1 MDKLNVIDI
10 FSGAG
15 GLSLGFQD
23 TGKFNIVAAVEKN
36 PAVRETYKHN
46 FEKACLY
53 SDIRSVDFKKVLK
66 KCGNIDVVIGGP
78 PCQGFSNANRQHNQA
93 INQNNKL
100 VKEYIRA
107 ILELKPKAFVMENVS
122 MLKSKIHRFYIED
135 TDVACLEQY
144 KIVHE
149 PSEIFLLPQ
158 EYIFDGVL
166 DVLRHFDKVQKNQWS
181 DLLYKK
187 IHILYKNVKN
197 PEKLNKAL
205 KKHQKPIIK
214 LILQQKKAENKYID
228 RVNSKLFDLFFKYEN
243 NSLDIKEFD
252 RLLNAEAPEAMQ
264 IQMMLNRTEE
274 IYVNHII
281 ADFAKNNN
289 DNIVAKVSSCA
300 VYDYLTNI
308 LGAEE
313 NGYLINQGVLSAVQF
328 GIPQKR
334 KRFIL
339 IGIQKKYTDEV
350 KMPVPE
356 ENVEETTVE
365 DAIKDLENVPV
376 FDTTHEDALQGGQ
389 IIGRDAQR
397 AVKKLKNLR
406 DNGGLVYNHIIPK
419 TRENAMARFKVIKEG
434 ENFHSL
440 KDELKENTY
449 TNVER
454 TQNTIYLRLKYN
466 EPSGTVVNV
475 RKSMWIHPH
484 KDRAIS
490 VREAARLQTFPDSF
504 RFYGTKDAQYQQV
517 GNAVPPMLAKVIAK
531 QILLY
536 IRKGKYN
543 ND

>member
-10 FSGAG
+10 FAGAG

-36 PAVRETYKHN
+36 PAARETYKHN
-46 FEKACLY
+46 FEKAYLY
-53 SDIRSVDFKKVLK
+53 SDIRNVDFKKVLE
-66 KCGNIDVVIGGP
+66 KCGKVDVVIGGP

-135 TDVACLEQY
+135 SDVACLEQY
-144 KIVHE
+144 KITHE

-158 EYIFDGVL
+158 KYIFDGVL
-166 DVLRHFDKVQKNQWS
+166 DVLRHFDKVQKNQWL
-181 DLLYKK
+181 DPLYKK
-187 IHILYKNVKN
+187 IHILYKNIKN
-197 PEKLNKAL
+197 YEKLNKAL
-205 KKHQKPIIK
+205 ERHQKSIIK
-214 LILQQKKAENKYID
+214 LISQQKKAENKYID
-228 RVNSKLFDLFFKYEN
+228 EINNKLF
-243 NSLDIKEFD
+243 SL
-252 RLLNAEAPEAMQ
+252 LLNYQNDSFDIEEFNKLLVIEVPEAMQ
-264 IQMMLNRTEE
+264 IQMMLNRAEE

-281 ADFAKNNN
+281 AEFTKDDNNV
-289 DNIVAKVSSCA
+289 VAKVSSCA
-300 VYDYLTNI
+300 VYDYLTHI

-313 NGYLINQGVLSAVQF
+313 NGYLINQDVLSAVQF

-334 KRFIL
+334 KRFVL
-339 IGIQKKYTDEV
+339 IGVQKKYTDEV

-365 DAIKDLENVPV
+365 DAIKDLEDVPA
-376 FDTTHEDALQGGQ
+376 FDTTHEDAIQGGR
-389 IIGRDAQR
+389 IIGQDAQR

-406 DNGGLVYNHIIPK
+406 NNGGLVYNHIIPQ

-449 TNVER
+449 TNAER

-536 IRKGKYN
+536 VWKE
-543 ND
+543 